1 MDVEKLKQLMELA
14 ANVYGTNFWQDIF
27 DQNYTN
33 RLMGE
38 GQGKMDFLKGVMP
51 NAFENAGVSSTQ
63 NPNPHSKKNQ
73 DLNRRGEFPPID
85 IIKKAGKI
93 VILID
98 LAGINKEDIELMF
111 NKDYLIVKGVP
122 GSRFK
127 EGEIE
132 VIYSERQHGA
142 FNRQIPLPEPTDGTN
157 ISAKFYNGVLQVSY
171 PLMEQKGDIIPI
183 E

>member
-1 MDVEKLKQLMELA
+1 VDVEKLKQLMELA
-14 ANVYGTNFWQDIF
+14 TNVYGTTFWQDIF

-33 RLMGE
+33 QFMGE
-38 GQGKMDFLKGVMP
+38 GQRKIDFLKGVMP
-51 NAFENAGVSSTQ
+51 NAFQNGGASPTQ
-63 NPNPHSKKNQ
+63 NPNPYPKKNQ
-73 DLNRRGEFPPID
+73 DSYNRGEFPPID

-93 VILID
+93 IILID
-98 LAGINKEDIELMF
+98 LAGINKEDIQLMF
-111 NKDYLIVKGVP
+111 NQDYLIVKGIP
-122 GSRFK
+122 GSKFK

-142 FNRQIPLPEPTDGTN
+142 FNRQIPLPEPTDGKN